1 MASQLGT
8 GKALGTVTGA
18 EEAKRLIGGTPQVG
32 AGTPI
37 GGRSFDLPALRPAA
51 SPVNTYFE
59 SRGPILGGPVVIPR
73 PPELPAP
80 SQDMAALAKSLGSF
94 STVLDAMGETY
105 VAAEKMR
112 QDRAD
117 IAGKRAAED
126 IAAKFPGQRLA
137 EIRDQ
142 LYRKASA
149 GDLEARAAYERLQ
162 SVAGSHLVLAY
173 TNRHLEMAA
182 TRNEISTAPDRW
194 AQMTEVP
201 DDNGNMV
208 SKESLPPN
216 HPLILRAQ
224 QQLIR
229 INTSDPVIYKQFEAQ
244 IYATHSNLTTAQVKL
259 HNEYNYRN
267 ALGSFQIDLQSML
280 TDPKMTDEKV
290 QLGVEQALDQA
301 RRNLGPEYYSRFLKQ
316 IKPMFKAFQNKAALE
331 KNPLT
336 GVMQVN
342 TQLAQRL
349 STRNTEILMSLRAGP
364 NGETLQ
370 QRLSDDGISL
380 VTDFAR
386 ESMQDSAALRN
397 AVRGSSEAIGQDA
410 AINLIDSL
418 NLRGLAYNSEQ
429 FNLGI
434 IAATER
440 GRELFKNDPVAKA
453 AFEKELSSF
462 SSTAEGLGSARVQ
475 ENAKQ
480 AAAKIEMSKADP
492 EEKLKLLENLAAQPG
507 VDPTTI
513 QPSYE
518 RVKKDIEEENKPYA
532 QENAKWIRETIEKRE
547 GYYLRPGIGGRE
559 SRISN
564 DELDKLLA
572 EERNLKLTLKQIA
585 STERAKGKSEA
596 DVQQT
601 LARFRRD
608 YAREVENKNEE
619 TERANRPPVIEDI
632 SKFKDAYDGWFKSVP
647 GGLKDKLNKTVPTGK
662 VVMNS
667 VLKEEVARWLST
679 GKLSPEMEFVI
690 KSAGYGKKPGEFLE
704 LQWKNNLPGV
714 PFPTMNE
721 EEKERLRDLRLS
733 SAAPPAPAPSNNYLP
748 HSLAT
753 SFLNTLTG
761 TNPAAAATMPES
773 FRRLPTAARI
783 ETPVVS
789 LAPNQIALAGSLD
802 VNKLRRAI
810 VGKESGGSFTVV
822 NPDSGALGYGQVM
835 PANVPSWTKKHFG
848 KSLTPRQFLAN
859 PQAQLAVVNG
869 QIAENYQQQIAAGYR
884 GDIAIRRAAAIWYSG
899 DGDLYNN
906 NRKQITNG
914 REYPSVREYT
924 LDILRRYKQ
933 GG

>member
-18 EEAKRLIGGTPQVG
+18 EEARRLIGGTPQMG

-37 GGRSFDLPALRPAA
+37 GTRSIDLPALRPAA

-59 SRGPILGGPVVIPR
+59 SRAPILGGPVVIPR
-73 PPELPAP
+73 PPDLPQP

-94 STVLDAMGETY
+94 SAALGAMGETY
-105 VAAEKMR
+105 VAMEKMR
-112 QDRAD
+112 QEKAD
-117 IAGKRAAED
+117 VEGRKIAGD

-162 SVAGSHLVLAY
+162 SVAGSHLVQAY
-173 TNRHLEMAA
+173 TNRHLEIAA

-208 SKESLPPN
+208 SKESLAPN

-229 INTSDPVIYKQFEAQ
+229 INTSDPVVYKQFEAQ

-267 ALGSFQIDLQSML
+267 ALGSFQNNLKSMYM
-280 TDPKMTDEKV
+280 DPNMTDE
-290 QLGVEQALDQA
+290 QLRLGVEQGLDEA

-316 IKPMFKAFQNKAALE
+316 IKPMFKGLVTEGSFA

-336 GVMQVN
+336 GAFEVQSERVRP
-342 TQLAQRL
+342 LVA
-349 STRNTEILMSLRAGP
+349 RNLEILMNLRAGP
-364 NGETLQ
+364 NGELLT
-370 QRLSDDGISL
+370 QRLGDDGISL
-380 VTDFAR
+380 LTDTAR
-386 ESMQDSAALRN
+386 ESMETVTGLRST
-397 AVRGSSEAIGQDA
+397 VRGSSEATGQDA

-572 EERNLKLTLKQIA
+572 EERSLKLTLKQIA
-585 STERAKGKSEA
+585 STERAKGKSEVE
-596 DVQQT
+596 VQQA
-601 LARFRRD
+601 LAKFRRE
-608 YAREVENKNEE
+608 YAREVENKDKE
-619 TERANRPPVIEDI
+619 TERANLPPVIEDI

>member
-18 EEAKRLIGGTPQVG
+18 EEARRLIGGTPQMG

-37 GGRSFDLPALRPAA
+37 GTRSIDLPALRPAA

-59 SRGPILGGPVVIPR
+59 SRAPILGGPVVIPR
-73 PPELPAP
+73 PPDLPQP

-94 STVLDAMGETY
+94 SAALGAMGETY
-105 VAAEKMR
+105 VAMEKMR
-112 QDRAD
+112 QEKAD
-117 IAGKRAAED
+117 VEGRKIAGD

-162 SVAGSHLVLAY
+162 SVAGSHLVQAY
-173 TNRHLEMAA
+173 TNRHLEIAA

-208 SKESLPPN
+208 SKESLAPN

-229 INTSDPVIYKQFEAQ
+229 INTSDPVVYKQFEAQ

-267 ALGSFQIDLQSML
+267 ALGSFQNNLKSMYM
-280 TDPKMTDEKV
+280 DPNMTDE
-290 QLGVEQALDQA
+290 QLRLGVEQGLDEA

-316 IKPMFKAFQNKAALE
+316 IKPMFKGLVTEGSFA

-336 GVMQVN
+336 GAFEVQSERVRP
-342 TQLAQRL
+342 LVA
-349 STRNTEILMSLRAGP
+349 RNLEILMNLRAGP
-364 NGETLQ
+364 NGELLT
-370 QRLSDDGISL
+370 QRLGDDGISL
-380 VTDFAR
+380 LTDTAR
-386 ESMQDSAALRN
+386 ESMETVTGLRST
-397 AVRGSSEAIGQDA
+397 VRGSSEATGQDA

-492 EEKLKLLENLAAQPG
+492 EEKLKALENLLGQPG
-507 VDPTTI
+507 VDPITI
-513 QPSYE
+513 QPFYN
-518 RVKKDIEEENKPYA
+518 RVQEDIEKENEPYA

-559 SRISN
+559 SRISD

-596 DVQQT
+596 EVQQT

-608 YAREVENKNEE
+608 YAKEVDDKIKE
-619 TERANRPPVIEDI
+619 TERVNQPPVVEDI
-632 SKFKDAYDGWFKSVP
+632 SKFMNAYDGWFKSVP
-647 GGLKDKLNKTVPTGK
+647 EGLKSKLKQAVPTGK

-667 VLKEEVARWLST
+667 VLKAELARWLST

-704 LQWKNNLPGV
+704 LQWKNNLPGE
-714 PFPTMNE
+714 PFPTLNE

-753 SFLNTLTG
+753 SFLNALTG
-761 TNPAAAATMPES
+761 TSPAAAATMPES

-802 VNKLRRAI
+802 VDKLRRAI

-848 KSLTPRQFLAN
+848 KSLTPQQYLASR
-859 PQAQLAVVNG
+859 PAQLAVVNG

-899 DGDLYNN
+899 KADRYND
-906 NRKQITNG
+906 NRKQFTNG